1 MKTLGKRIR
10 LLRHQNGWSQEDI
23 AKKLNISIPAFSK
36 METGITDIN
45 FSRIEQIS
53 LLFEISVSELLT
65 FEDSEG
71 EKEYNIKLQLANK
84 IIREKEAEVIALQR
98 KLISLYEKSQ
108 AEN

>member
-10 LLRHQNGWSQEDI
+10 LLRHQKGWSQEDV

-53 LLFEISVSELLT
+53 FLFDISVSELLT
-65 FEDSEG
+65 FDDSEG
-71 EKEYNIKLQLANK
+71 EKAYNDQLQHAHK
-84 IIREKEAEVIALQR
+84 IIREKEAEVISLQR
-98 KLISLYEKSQ
+98 KLIDLYEKIQSKT
-108 AEN
+108 